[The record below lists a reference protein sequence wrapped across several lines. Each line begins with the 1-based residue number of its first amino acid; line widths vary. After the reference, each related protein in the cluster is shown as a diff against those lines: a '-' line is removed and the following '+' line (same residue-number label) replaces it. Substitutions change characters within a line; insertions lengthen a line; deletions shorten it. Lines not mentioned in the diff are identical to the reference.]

1 MARISKEGIDY
12 FPMDGDFLSNRK
24 IRRLVREHG
33 PEAIAVF
40 LAVLAV
46 TYNGKGYYMEW
57 NEDVCFDLSEQ
68 TNTKTKTVQA
78 IIVSAMHQQ
87 LFDTE
92 MFKKQGI
99 ITSERIQ
106 KQYLQCTQKRKNVVL
121 KEEYRLIAAPQT
133 LFQEEEMGISAP
145 QTIVSGTEIAQSKG
159 KKIESKGKE
168 KKTTPTPP
176 GKRGDGGMP
185 SGLAEE
191 GGNNSFQGTTITSVL
206 RDTPCVL
213 GHAPTT
219 SPLRGTPPRAGG
231 EFSMPEQ
238 NKEEELI
245 LVNGRKVPQYCLNKR
260 THNYDGLL
268 ERLNQIHVTDV
279 KVVNMILKQ
288 SDYGR
293 IGHPLWGII
302 SYNNWPTYGIK
313 FPAKFILSQLKL
325 LQ

>member
-12 FPMDGDFLSNRK
+12 FPMDGDFLNNRK
-24 IRRLVREHG
+24 IRRLIREHG
-33 PEAIAVF
+33 PEAIAVI

-106 KQYLQCTQKRKNVVL
+106 KQYLQCTLKRKNVVL
-121 KEEYRLIAAPQT
+121 KEEYKLVADGINSPQT
-133 LFQEEEMGISAP
+133 LFQEEEMGVSAP
-145 QTIVSGTEIAQSKG
+145 QTIVSDTEMQQSKG
-159 KKIESKGKE
+159 KEIESKLKE
-168 KKTTPTPP
+168 KQTTPTPP
-176 GKRGDGGMP
+176 GGKVPQPICPTDEEAGLSTKSGGAKGGPNGQDGG
-185 SGLAEE
+185 
-191 GGNNSFQGTTITSVL
+191 
-206 RDTPCVL
+206 
-213 GHAPTT
+213 
-219 SPLRGTPPRAGG
+219 
-231 EFSMPEQ
+231 
-238 NKEEELI
+238 KEEELVLI
-245 LVNGRKVPQYCLNKR
+245 NGRKVPQYCLNKR

-268 ERLNQIHVTDV
+268 YRLNQIHVTDV
-279 KVVNMILKQ
+279 KVVNTILKI

-293 IGHPLWGII
+293 LGHPLWGII

-313 FPAKFILSQLKL
+313 FPAKYILSQLKL
-325 LQ
+325 LENS

>member
-24 IRRLVREHG
+24 IRRLIREHG
-33 PEAIAVF
+33 PEAIAVI
-40 LAVLAV
+40 LAVFST
-46 TYNGKGYYMEW
+46 TYSGKGYYMEW

-87 LFDTE
+87 LFDTD

-99 ITSERIQ
+99 LTSERIQ

-121 KEEYRLIAAPQT
+121 KEEYKLLTDGINSPQT

-145 QTIVSGTEIAQSKG
+145 QTIISGTKIAQSKG
-159 KKIESKGKE
+159 KEIESKGKE
-168 KKTTPTPP
+168 KKTTPTPRP
-176 GKRGDGGMP
+176 EAGQSDCPTGGKGMGLSTENRGVKG
-185 SGLAEE
+185 
-191 GGNNSFQGTTITSVL
+191 
-206 RDTPCVL
+206 
-213 GHAPTT
+213 
-219 SPLRGTPPRAGG
+219 GG
-231 EFSMPEQ
+231 ETPRPEHPTGGG
-238 NKEEELI
+238 KEEELVLI
-245 LVNGRKVPQYCLNKR
+245 NGRKVPQYCLNKR

-268 ERLNQIHVTDV
+268 ERLNQIHVTDL
-279 KVVNMILKQ
+279 KVVNTIIKQ
-288 SDYGR
+288 TDYGR

-313 FPAKFILSQLKL
+313 FPARYILSQLKM
-325 LQ
+325 LQSS